1 MYFKTGLDP
10 PFKASN
16 PVLFFKMLI
25 DPKQTT
31 QEENRVLTL
40 IAEVKALLRREVSQ
54 NQRELRALQ
63 QLAYRVVK
71 RKGDLK
77 HQEIYLRCFLEQ
89 LKA

>member
-1 MYFKTGLDP
+1 
-10 PFKASN
+10 
-16 PVLFFKMLI
+16 MLI